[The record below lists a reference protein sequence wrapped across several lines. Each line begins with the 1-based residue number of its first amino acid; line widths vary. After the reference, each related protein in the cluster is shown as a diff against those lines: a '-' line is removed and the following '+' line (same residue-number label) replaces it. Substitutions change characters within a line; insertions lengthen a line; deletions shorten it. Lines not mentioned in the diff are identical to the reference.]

1 MACFCYYRAKGW
13 GVKET
18 DVRVVQCTNVQLMKY
33 FLSGYQLLY
42 AIPSSLSKA
51 KKKPKM
57 VRKMTMLLVKTSPHD
72 AHVIVGA
79 PTGALAKTIGKAK
92 ADKTMPVVKNAQTSF
107 KADDSLRLSV
117 YRREM
122 SVGIGDNR

>member
-1 MACFCYYRAKGW
+1 
-13 GVKET
+13 
-18 DVRVVQCTNVQLMKY
+18 MKY

-72 AHVIVGA
+72 AHVIWNKIISFKVSFN
-79 PTGALAKTIGKAK
+79 K
-92 ADKTMPVVKNAQTSF
+92 VVKAYSWS
-107 KADDSLRLSV
+107 ADWSS
-117 YRREM
+117 
-122 SVGIGDNR
+122 GQDNGQGKG